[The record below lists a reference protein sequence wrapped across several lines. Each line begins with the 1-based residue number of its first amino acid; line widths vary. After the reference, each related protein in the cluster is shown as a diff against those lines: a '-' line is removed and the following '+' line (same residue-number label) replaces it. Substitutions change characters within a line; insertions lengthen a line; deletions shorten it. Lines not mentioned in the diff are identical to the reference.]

1 MKVKRMATV
10 TMIVLLIVIEMVKVA
25 WRVRGD
31 NDKNEGQP
39 STMYEKHTPR
49 EFRWMQHIEE
59 Q

>member
-1 MKVKRMATV
+1 MATV